1 MKYGTAVH
9 VALHNHDFRLA
20 YKIAKS
26 LLKTKDFDPV
36 KDFNR
41 ADADG
46 NTPLHLACRHCHV
59 NIAKEL
65 LPCMVTVPSL
75 AVPSGHRLS
84 GSLGSLSG
92 TPAA

>member
-1 MKYGTAVH
+1 MHFAAEENEEAALVEQISRGCDIDAV
-9 VALHNHDFRLA
+9 DER
-20 YKIAKS
+20 
-26 LLKTKDFDPV
+26 
-36 KDFNR
+36 
-41 ADADG
+41 G

-92 TPAA
+92 TPAALLAGSRR